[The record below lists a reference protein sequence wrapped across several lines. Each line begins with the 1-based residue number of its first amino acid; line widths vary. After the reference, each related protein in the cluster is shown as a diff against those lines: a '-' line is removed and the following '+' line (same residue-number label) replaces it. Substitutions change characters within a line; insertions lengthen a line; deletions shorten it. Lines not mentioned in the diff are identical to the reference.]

1 MIYLDNAATTRL
13 DERVLEAML
22 PWLGED
28 YGNASALYSLGRR
41 ARVAI
46 EDARATIAALIGAE
60 PREVMFT
67 SGGTEAN
74 NTVLKSVAW
83 QSRTIRTVAHS
94 TIEHHAVLHVAE
106 ALAPSGIELVPLP
119 VGESGIVE
127 LDAVEWERLDRPDV
141 LISVMH
147 SNNETGAL
155 QPIAEIRRRAPHALF
170 HTDAVQSFGKVPLNV
185 RELGVDFATLSAH
198 KIHGPKGVGALY
210 VRQGVALEPF
220 IHGGGQER
228 GRRGGTE
235 PVALICGFARAAELA
250 AAEMDARARHME
262 QLRTMLVELLCAE
275 IPDIRIN
282 TPDRALPNILNISF
296 LDAERLDGEAILQL
310 LDVRGIAC
318 SNGSACTS
326 GSMQPSHVLKA
337 MGRPDAEAHAAVRFS
352 LSKDT
357 TEDDVRCAAA
367 ALAEIV
373 AEMRAS

>member
-1 MIYLDNAATTRL
+1 MIYLDSAATTRL

-46 EDARATIAALIGAE
+46 EDARATIAACIGAE
-60 PREVMFT
+60 PAEVMFT

-106 ALAPSGIELVPLP
+106 ALAPAGIELVPLP
-119 VGESGIVE
+119 VDESGIVQ

-155 QPIAEIRRRAPHALF
+155 QPIAEIRQRAPHALF

-185 RELGVDFATLSAH
+185 RELQVDFATLSAH

-210 VRQGVALEPF
+210 VRRGVLLEPF

-235 PVALICGFARAAELA
+235 PVALICGFAQAAQLA
-250 AAEMDARARHME
+250 VAEMDARARHTGR
-262 QLRTMLVELLCAE
+262 LRALLQELLCTQ
-275 IPDIRIN
+275 IPNIRIN
-282 TPDRALPNILNISF
+282 TPERALPNILNISF

-310 LDVRGIAC
+310 LDFRGIAC

-337 MGRPDAEAHAAVRFS
+337 MGRPDAEARAAVRFS
-352 LSKDT
+352 LSKDN
-357 TEDDVRCAAA
+357 TEDDVRSAAA
-367 ALAEIV
+367 ALAEII